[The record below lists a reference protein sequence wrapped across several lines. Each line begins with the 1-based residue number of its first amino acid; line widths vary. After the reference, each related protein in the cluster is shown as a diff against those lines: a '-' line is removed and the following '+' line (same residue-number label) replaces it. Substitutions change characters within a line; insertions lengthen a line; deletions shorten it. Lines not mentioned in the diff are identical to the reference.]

1 MSTPVPPAE
10 PSTTESSKNPNSI
23 TNILK
28 KSIEQKKQAA
38 SDTVYDTKASAYEG
52 FYGEQEQEQPP
63 PQASVNEVAASFAIV
78 LAILLPLYFLIG
90 RKGRR

>member
-1 MSTPVPPAE
+1 MSTPVPAAE

-38 SDTVYDTKASAYEG
+38 SDTRYDTKASAYEG
-52 FYGEQEQEQPP
+52 FDGD
-63 PQASVNEVAASFAIV
+63 SVPLSPSVKEVAASFAIV

>member
-1 MSTPVPPAE
+1 
-10 PSTTESSKNPNSI
+10 
-23 TNILK
+23 
-28 KSIEQKKQAA
+28 
-38 SDTVYDTKASAYEG
+38 VYDTKASAYEG
-52 FYGEQEQEQPP
+52 FYGAQPP

>member
-10 PSTTESSKNPNSI
+10 PSTSESAKNPNSI

-28 KSIEQKKQAA
+28 KSLEQKKQAS
-38 SDTVYDTKASAYEG
+38 SDTVYDTKSSAYEG
-52 FYGEQEQEQPP
+52 FDGEQP
-63 PQASVNEVAASFAIV
+63 PQASIQEVAASFAIV
-78 LAILLPLYFLIG
+78 AAILLPIYFLIG